1 MAQPVQRILL
11 KFSGEALAG
20 SAGFGYNPEVLL
32 GVCRQVAQ
40 VVEQGVQVA
49 IVVGGG
55 NLFRGASSVG
65 QGIHRATADQMGMLA
80 TVMNGLAL
88 RDTLASLNVP
98 VQVYSGLGV
107 AGVVADF
114 DAFAARQ
121 ALDRGE
127 VVILPGGT
135 GSPYFTTD
143 SAAALRAAE
152 LSCDLVLKATK
163 VDGIYTA
170 DPKKDPNAVRYS
182 RLSYREALDKQLA
195 VMDTTA
201 FVLCQEQSL
210 PIRVFDMFAP
220 EALLA
225 IVQGQDMGTLVCE
238 ESNYD

>member
-1 MAQPVQRILL
+1 MALPVKRILL

-40 VVEQGVQVA
+40 VVAQGVQVA

-88 RDTLASLNVP
+88 RDTLASLQVP

-114 DAFAARQ
+114 DAFSARQ

-170 DPKKDPNAVRYS
+170 DPKKDPSAVRYS
-182 RLSYREALDKQLA
+182 RISYREALEKQLS
-195 VMDTTA
+195 VMDATA
-201 FVLCQEQSL
+201 FVLCQEQKL
-210 PIRVFDMFAP
+210 PIRVFDMFAQG
-220 EALLA
+220 ALLA
-225 IVQGQDMGTLVCE
+225 IIEGQDIGTLVCE
-238 ESNYD
+238 ESLA

>member
-1 MAQPVQRILL
+1 MSVPIKRILL

-20 SAGFGYNPEVLL
+20 SAGFGYDPEVLL

-40 VVEQGVQVA
+40 LAQQGAQVA

-55 NLFRGASSVG
+55 NLFRGAASVG

-80 TVMNGLAL
+80 TMMNGLAL
-88 RDTLASLNVP
+88 RDTLSSLGVNVAI
-98 VQVYSGLGV
+98 YSGLGV
-107 AGVVADF
+107 DGALPAF

-121 ALDRGE
+121 ALSDGK

-143 SAAALRAAE
+143 TAAALRAAE
-152 LSCDLVLKATK
+152 LSCELVLKATK

-170 DPKKDPNAVRYS
+170 DPKKDPTATRYV

-195 VMDTTA
+195 VMDTAA
-201 FVLCQEQSL
+201 FVLCQEQSM
-210 PIRVFDMFAP
+210 PIRVFDMFS
-220 EALLA
+220 EGALAA
-225 IVQGQDMGTLVCE
+225 IVRGEDVGTLVTKE
-238 ESNYD
+238 

>member
-1 MAQPVQRILL
+1 MSVPIKRILL

-20 SAGFGYNPEVLL
+20 SAGFGYDPEVLL

-40 VVEQGVQVA
+40 LAQQGTQVA

-55 NLFRGASSVG
+55 NLFRGAASVG

-80 TVMNGLAL
+80 TMMNGLAL
-88 RDTLASLNVP
+88 RDTLSSLGVNVAI
-98 VQVYSGLGV
+98 YSGLGV
-107 AGVVADF
+107 DGALPAF

-121 ALDRGE
+121 ALSDGK

-143 SAAALRAAE
+143 TAAALRAAE
-152 LSCDLVLKATK
+152 LSCELVLKATK

-170 DPKKDPNAVRYS
+170 DPKKDPTATRYV

-195 VMDTTA
+195 VMDTAA
-201 FVLCQEQSL
+201 FVLCQEQSM
-210 PIRVFDMFAP
+210 PIRVFDMFS
-220 EALLA
+220 EGALAA
-225 IVQGQDMGTLVCE
+225 IVRGEDVGTLVTKE
-238 ESNYD
+238 

>member
-1 MAQPVQRILL
+1 MAETVNRLLL

-65 QGIHRATADQMGMLA
+65 QGIHRSTADQMGMLA

-88 RDTLASLNVP
+88 RDTLASLGVP
-98 VQVYSGLGV
+98 VEVFSGLGV

-114 DAFAARQ
+114 DAFAARR
-121 ALDRGE
+121 ALDQGR

-170 DPKKDPNAVRYS
+170 DPKKDPTAVRYS
-182 RLSYREALDKQLA
+182 RLSYREALEKQLA

-201 FVLCQEQSL
+201 FVLCQEQGM
-210 PIRVFDMFAP
+210 PIRVFDMFAQG
-220 EALLA
+220 ALLA
-225 IVQGQDMGTLVCE
+225 IVQGQDIGTLVCE
-238 ESNYD
+238 ESSL

>member
-1 MAQPVQRILL
+1 MSVPIKRILL

-20 SAGFGYNPEVLL
+20 SAGFGYDPEVVL

-40 VVEQGVQVA
+40 LAQQGTQVA

-55 NLFRGASSVG
+55 NLFRGAASVG

-80 TVMNGLAL
+80 TMMNGLAL
-88 RDTLASLNVP
+88 RDTLTSLGTSVA
-98 VQVYSGLGV
+98 VYSGLGV
-107 AGVVADF
+107 DGVLPSF

-121 ALDRGE
+121 ALNDGK

-143 SAAALRAAE
+143 TAAALRAAE

-170 DPKKDPNAVRYS
+170 DPKKDAQATRYQ
-182 RLSYREALDKQLA
+182 RLTYREALQKQLA
-195 VMDTTA
+195 VMDAAA
-201 FVLCQEQSL
+201 FVLCQEQSM
-210 PIRVFDMFAP
+210 PIRVFDMFS
-220 EALLA
+220 EGALAA
-225 IVQGQDMGTLVCE
+225 IVRGEDVGTLVTKE
-238 ESNYD
+238 YES

>member
-1 MAQPVQRILL
+1 MSVPIKRILL

-20 SAGFGYNPEVLL
+20 SAGFGYDPEVLL

-40 VVEQGVQVA
+40 LAQQGTQVA

-55 NLFRGASSVG
+55 NLFRGAASVG

-80 TVMNGLAL
+80 TMMNGLAL
-88 RDTLASLNVP
+88 RDTLSSLGVD
-98 VQVYSGLGV
+98 VAIYSGLGV
-107 AGVVADF
+107 DGALPAF

-121 ALDRGE
+121 ALSDGK

-143 SAAALRAAE
+143 TAAALRAAE
-152 LSCDLVLKATK
+152 LSCELVLKATK

-170 DPKKDPNAVRYS
+170 DPKKDPTATRYV

-195 VMDTTA
+195 VMDTAA
-201 FVLCQEQSL
+201 FVLCQEQSM
-210 PIRVFDMFAP
+210 PIRVFDMFS
-220 EALLA
+220 EGALAA
-225 IVQGQDMGTLVCE
+225 IVRGEDVGTLVTKE
-238 ESNYD
+238 